1 MKKYFLLALCAATLF
16 GVTSCEQQEKP
27 KPGNENNGTIVVSPE
42 TLTLSIGQEE
52 RLQATIDPAPT
63 TSVKFTWVSS
73 DPAVATVTSG
83 IVKAEGLG
91 TAQIIVSAEGYTS
104 DTCIVNVTNDA
115 ALDTYALGG
124 YGLFNKGSMIPNTI
138 RGLDFTDKN
147 GNTVTYQCQLGY
159 VNIYAW
165 DNEITFVDGVGFGGN
180 GFFFISQLPVYWI
193 IEGPAEGS
201 WVSFGTGF
209 FIAPNPQDTLSPY
222 FGKGG
227 ELVDLQKYGNFWEG
241 YLAVTE
247 STTEEEIQALAQLY
261 SESETGTQIFMMDFN
276 EDGGQSYDLGNVTAG
291 RLYENE
297 ADELQYNLTI
307 DWYDFVNEDRWFG
320 LSAEFDAERKPT
332 SIVKPYDMRTIH
344 KEYTNIVE
352 APAEAPAYVIGN
364 KARIHTDADYAVKQV
379 QQALDKMYRK

>member
-63 TSVKFTWVSS
+63 TRVKFTWVSS

-91 TAQIIVSAEGYTS
+91 TAQVIVSAEGYTS

-115 ALDTYALGG
+115 ALDTYQFNN
-124 YGLFNKGSMIPNTI
+124 YGLFGDPTMLEGVVRDIETTTGKTYKCQAGTI
-138 RGLDFTDKN
+138 YLFG
-147 GNTVTYQCQLGY
+147 
-159 VNIYAW
+159 W
-165 DNEITFVDGVGFGGN
+165 DNNVTFVNGTGFGGK
-180 GFFFISQLPVYWI
+180 GFFFETEVTIWWI
-193 IEGPAEGS
+193 VEGESAGYYIGS
-201 WVSFGTGF
+201 VDGF
-209 FIAPNPQDTLSPY
+209 YIKPNPQDTLTLYS
-222 FGKGG
+222 GKGG
-227 ELVDLQKYGNFWEG
+227 ELVDVQKYGEFWDQ
-241 YLAVTE
+241 YLL
-247 STTEEEIQALAQLY
+247 TTDETTAEEWDALYANYYNPSQ
-261 SESETGTQIFMMDFN
+261 TGTQICQVDFDN
-276 EDGGQSYDLGNVTAG
+276 NWAQSYNLGNVTNAHFF
-291 RLYENE
+291 ENE
-297 ADELQYNLTI
+297 ADELQYALTI
-307 DWYDFVNEDRWFG
+307 DWYDYVNDNRFYG
-320 LSAEFDAERKPT
+320 LLIDETGEN
-332 SIVKPYDMRTIH
+332 IVKPYDMRTIH